1 MELIVHI
8 FVGTVWANIFWIA
21 IGLIFGKEESFI
33 SKENLIVYLIT
44 AQLFWRKIHY
54 DTSFHS

>member
-33 SKENLIVYLIT
+33 SKENLIVYLV
-44 AQLFWRKIHY
+44 
-54 DTSFHS
+54 TSLILSFLAFLGYF